1 MIEVKMNDPAG
12 VILTTAG
19 QKCNQNIKVVPGF
32 DIPEE
37 YDGAYELLVPNVSG
51 VWVFNE
57 RPTYA
62 ALSTVVV
69 NVTIDGIAF
78 EGFVVETDNES
89 QGYFTIYAGL
99 YSDYTL
105 GRWDASSNSWNKE
118 AYRTWDFGTEPQEVS
133 EEFYA
138 WLTANAVKQ

>member
-37 YDGAYELLVPNVSG
+37 YDGAYELLVPTVSG
-51 VWVFNE
+51 VWVWNE
-57 RPTYA
+57 FLTA
-62 ALSTVVV
+62 ANDVLLQEVLFTSQNKEWKSIYFEPVILELVYTDSDNT
-69 NVTIDGIAF
+69 NVSVWG
-78 EGFVVETDNES
+78 V
-89 QGYFTIYAGL
+89 L
-99 YSDYTL
+99 
-105 GRWDASSNSWNKE
+105 WNDE
-118 AYRTWDFGTEPQEVS
+118 AYRTIDFGTEPQEVS